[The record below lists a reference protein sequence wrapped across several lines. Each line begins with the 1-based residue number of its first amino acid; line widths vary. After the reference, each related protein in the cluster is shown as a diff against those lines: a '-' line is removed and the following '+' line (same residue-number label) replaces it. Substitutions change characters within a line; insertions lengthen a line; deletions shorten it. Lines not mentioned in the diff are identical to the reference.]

1 MDHFCPFRL
10 TSFFELPCTSVE
22 SYARLYVKKQAFH
35 FFRIMRRPH
44 VPCMIPGTGTRY
56 QVFIAS
62 SRSQQVPRSYCCT
75 KRVTPIESS
84 HGHHLPTHAASARA
98 ARGRCFDPKRA
109 ATAPGCR
116 ACSES
121 LAHRVWLSSWARLSS
136 GSQQQQYSTSIPI
149 SVYELTTRRRQV
161 LTRWLTSTAS
171 SRPDAVDF
179 LAEGRASVGLY
190 ATDSVCVCSS

>member
-56 QVFIAS
+56 QVCIS
-62 SRSQQVPRSYCCT
+62 SSISQQVPRSNCCT
-75 KRVTPIESS
+75 KRVTPLEST
-84 HGHHLPTHAASARA
+84 HGHHLPTRTASARA
-98 ARGRCFDPKRA
+98 ARGRCFGLKRA

-116 ACSES
+116 ACSASPERRVGS
-121 LAHRVWLSSWARLSS
+121 LLIRVGQDQTQA
-136 GSQQQQYSTSIPI
+136 
-149 SVYELTTRRRQV
+149 
-161 LTRWLTSTAS
+161 
-171 SRPDAVDF
+171 
-179 LAEGRASVGLY
+179 
-190 ATDSVCVCSS
+190 